1 MFKLTQNDQDVYDLD
16 MTVLPLEKAEE
27 VSDAIS
33 LNVKTALNKN
43 QTYSIQVPISSKIS
57 DILRIFA
64 AQFNQPNGT
73 RVIFDGE
80 VLRNDSQVDGQL
92 EDGDMIEIK

>member
-1 MFKLTQNDQDVYDLD
+1 

-33 LNVKTALNKN
+33 LKVKTALNKN
-43 QTYSIQVPISSKIS
+43 QTYSIQVPISSIIS

-64 AQFNQPNGT
+64 AQFNQRNGT